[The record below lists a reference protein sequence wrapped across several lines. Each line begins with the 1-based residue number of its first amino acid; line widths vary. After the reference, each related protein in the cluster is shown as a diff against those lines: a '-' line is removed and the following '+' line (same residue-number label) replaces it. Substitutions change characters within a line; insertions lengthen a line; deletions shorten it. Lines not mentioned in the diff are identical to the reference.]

1 MVEWQPVDIS
11 INNNN
16 NNWHLIVSMG
26 DTALW

>member
-16 NNWHLIVSMG
+16 NNRHLIVSMG
-26 DTALW
+26 DIALW